1 MDALSSIPQ
10 EVQNLVWMLLYLTA
24 LGLFA
29 SVIYSIVE
37 WFSKDRVLKVF
48 ERRRVLLVMD
58 EGSFYGKLYIPSR
71 SGGGFELFFD
81 EVENPLTLLAF
92 LVENYKETG
101 DEKFLREAR
110 EIAEK
115 LEREGA
121 LLPGFELEGLEY
133 HPWSPPSL
141 ASKKIYPGD
150 LNKVSA
156 MIQFREAMD
165 EKELERRRKELR
177 RLYHP
182 PLHSRIAR
190 RVYNALA
197 YVKDKI
203 ASSLSLSSRIPTS
216 MIPGAREIIAE
227 AEKKA
232 LAPLGATYDPLL
244 ENGIGRLVTLRVKDV
259 DGSERRYQ
267 GILREYSA
275 KYIAVYDVDYRI
287 GMVCCFRGSEK
298 LPGYP
303 KPKLAGLDRGV
314 RGGEL
319 RARLDRGAVVIENLD
334 ERPVRIEKVSS
345 GDAVVEVGKILE
357 PGASLRVGIPEG
369 FGEEYCVEYEVCREA
384 DVVWP
389 RSKAVVVGL
398 GDYPPRIL
406 ELLVS

>member
-1 MDALSSIPQ
+1 VVSGTLEKKEKFGYFVNLEPGITGLLPLSRVRRAPEPAALENLAPGDALAVVI
-10 EVQNLVWMLLYLTA
+10 EEIDTA
-24 LGLFA
+24 
-29 SVIYSIVE
+29 
-37 WFSKDRVLKVF
+37 
-48 ERRRVLLVMD
+48 ER
-58 EGSFYGKLYIPSR
+58 KI
-71 SGGGFELFFD
+71 
-81 EVENPLTLLAF
+81 TLN
-92 LVENYKETG
+92 V
-101 DEKFLREAR
+101 AR
-110 EIAEK
+110 ESEAADWKSFTPGKRGMGLGSLGEK
-115 LEREGA
+115 L
-121 LLPGFELEGLEY
+121 
-133 HPWSPPSL
+133 
-141 ASKKIYPGD
+141 
-150 LNKVSA
+150 
-156 MIQFREAMD
+156 REAMD

-177 RLYHP
+177 KLYHP
-182 PLHSRIAR
+182 PLLSRIAR

-267 GILREYSA
+267 GVLREYSA